1 MHTDELWLFIYLNLC
16 QSQGQSYVTSEWR
29 LDANNKQVNYRK
41 LQNLYDQ
48 FLNKGV
54 ALQMVNGQ
62 GVGAFYA

>member
-1 MHTDELWLFIYLNLC
+1 MAIYSLNLC
-16 QSQGQSYVTSEWR
+16 QSQGQSYLTSEWR
-29 LDANNKQVNYRK
+29 LDANIKQVNYRK